1 MKGTLID
8 KKDWTLTAYANV
20 AHNRSKWVER
30 NPEVAISPWL
40 KEKDDLSPIYGWK
53 TNGIFHSLEEVQ
65 AYTSNG
71 KVLQPDAK
79 PGNLRYVDV
88 NGDGVMDD
96 NDIVKLGTWDPKA
109 NFGLGASLR
118 FKNWMLDIDTYGVL
132 GRKSH
137 DAWHFRG
144 IGDDNTSV
152 RVKDRWT
159 SYNPT
164 GWYPGI
170 AQDVTGGNNK
180 TGMHDF
186 TLKNVHFWRFKDI
199 KLTYMLPEKFL
210 KRNKIASDASVFVD
224 LQNTLMLTN
233 YDGLDPEMGTNFAPF
248 PIPFTVV
255 LGVNINF

>member
-1 MKGTLID
+1 M
-8 KKDWTLTAYANV
+8 
-20 AHNRSKWVER
+20 
-30 NPEVAISPWL
+30 
-40 KEKDDLSPIYGWK
+40 
-53 TNGIFHSLEEVQ
+53 EEVQ

-248 PIPFTVV
+248 PHSVYSL

>member
-1 MKGTLID
+1 
-8 KKDWTLTAYANV
+8 
-20 AHNRSKWVER
+20 
-30 NPEVAISPWL
+30 
-40 KEKDDLSPIYGWK
+40 
-53 TNGIFHSLEEVQ
+53 
-65 AYTSNG
+65 
-71 KVLQPDAK
+71 
-79 PGNLRYVDV
+79 
-88 NGDGVMDD
+88 
-96 NDIVKLGTWDPKA
+96 
-109 NFGLGASLR
+109 
-118 FKNWMLDIDTYGVL
+118 MLDIDTYGVL

-170 AQDVTGGNNK
+170 AQDVTGGNNV